1 MELKYLKILSLAF
14 LFLCGCKSGEK
25 ETAFA
30 PETETGEAVI
40 EFSEPEHDFGIVTEG
55 EKVGWYFKYKNVG
68 DSDLLISNVITTC
81 GCTAPHYSKKPL
93 PAGEEEVLQII
104 FDSNGKSGKEIK
116 NVKIESN
123 AKNGMVTLKLIF
135 EVIN

>member
-1 MELKYLKILSLAF
+1 MKLKYLKYLSLFF
-14 LFLCGCKSGEK
+14 LLICSCNPGAEQTTVEYDAIGS
-25 ETAFA
+25 
-30 PETETGEAVI
+30 EAVI
-40 EFSEPEHDFGIVTEG
+40 EFSELEHDFGIVTEG
-55 EKVGWYFKYKNVG
+55 EKVGWYFEYKNVG

-93 PAGEEEVLQII
+93 PAGGEEVLQII
-104 FDSNGKSGKEIK
+104 FDSNGKNGKEIK

-123 AKNGMVTLKLIF
+123 AKNGMVNLKLIF

>member
-14 LFLCGCKSGEK
+14 IFMYGCKAGEEK
-25 ETAFA
+25 TTVEHNTSVS
-30 PETETGEAVI
+30 EAVI
-40 EFSEPEHDFGIVTEG
+40 EFSELEHDFGIVTEG

-68 DSDLLISNVITTC
+68 GSDLLISNVITTC

-93 PAGEEEVLQII
+93 AAGGEEVMQVI

-123 AKNGMVTLKLIF
+123 AKNGAVNLKLIF

>member
-1 MELKYLKILSLAF
+1 MW
-14 LFLCGCKSGEK
+14 GCKPVAK
-25 ETAFA
+25 ENSVGH
-30 PETETGEAVI
+30 EYIDGEAVI
-40 EFSEPEHDFGIVTEG
+40 EFSDLEHDFGIVTEG

-93 PAGEEEVLQII
+93 AAGGEEVLQII
-104 FDSNGKSGKEIK
+104 FDSKGKSGKEIK

-123 AKNGMVTLKLIF
+123 AKNGVINLKLIF